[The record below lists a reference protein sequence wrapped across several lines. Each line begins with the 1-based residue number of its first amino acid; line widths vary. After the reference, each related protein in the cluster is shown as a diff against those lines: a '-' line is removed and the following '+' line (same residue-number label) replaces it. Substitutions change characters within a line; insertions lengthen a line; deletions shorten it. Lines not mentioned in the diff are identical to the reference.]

1 MRKYKNLILTCLA
14 CVAIPAGAQ
23 DAENSV
29 TGVVVDKW
37 GNPVYGASVMVA
49 GAPDTRVE
57 TDENGK
63 FEIEWWTQTA
73 KW

>member
-29 TGVVVDKW
+29 TGVVVIRDGGRRTGHKG
-37 GNPVYGASVMVA
+37 GN
-49 GAPDTRVE
+49 R
-57 TDENGK
+57 
-63 FEIEWWTQTA
+63 
-73 KW
+73 